1 MKQDDA
7 TPHIELERLN
17 FQTILSKSMGSLLF
31 AVLVFLI
38 PYSSL
43 DYLWPALGVVVLT
56 AVSLFFS
63 LKLRSTKLYF
73 IYYLCVFML
82 FFLMGLRYWEF
93 SPGLS
98 WTLIL
103 TLVPGFALVTLFP
116 MVQPDTSE
124 AIYRAMMKS
133 HVTSTL
139 LTLIVGVTGLIGLIL
154 LWKLTGIEVIWN
166 KQGIVPMVLGYMGYF
181 ATLIGL
187 SSGAHFYASGMIQQS
202 MDNSPQ

>member
-1 MKQDDA
+1 MKQDEG
-7 TPHIELERLN
+7 TPQIELERLN
-17 FQTILSKSMGSLLF
+17 FQTIISKSMGSLVF
-31 AVLVFLI
+31 AALVFLI

-43 DYLWPALGVVVLT
+43 DYLWPALGVVALT
-56 AVSLFFS
+56 AISLFFS
-63 LKLRSTKLYF
+63 LKLRSTKLYV
-73 IYYLCVFML
+73 IYYLCIFMM
-82 FFLMGLRYWEF
+82 FFLLGLRYWEF

-103 TLVPGFALVTLFP
+103 TLVPGFALAALFP
-116 MVQPDTSE
+116 MVQRDTSE

-139 LTLIVGVTGLIGLIL
+139 ITLTAGVTGLIGLIL
-154 LWKLTGIEVIWN
+154 LWKLTGIEVIWD
-166 KQGIVPMVLGYMGYF
+166 KRGIVPMVLGYMGYF

-187 SSGAHFYASGMIQQS
+187 SSGSHFYASGMIQQS